1 VRARR
6 ALKAA
11 KMWINKALGRGWNSW
26 TDSVNDL
33 KRIHLIL
40 YRAITRMQRRL
51 LSSAWTT
58 WLDYAMK
65 MKSLNAGETL
75 LHVVSLE
82 MNVLGDSPMD
92 VLAYRTMCASAFQ
105 VIIGYENGT

>member
-1 VRARR
+1 MRKRK

-11 KMWINKALGRGWNSW
+11 KMWINKALGRAWNSW

-33 KRIHLIL
+33 KRIRVIL
-40 YRAITRMQRRL
+40 YRAVTRMQRRL

-58 WLDYAMK
+58 WHDYAMK

-82 MNVLGDSPMD
+82 MNVLDDSPMD
-92 VLAYRTMCASAFQ
+92 VLAYRTMCASGIQ